1 MKKLLYWISLLFL
14 ALFLLLPTDSS
25 FDIGKLTTDKIN
37 VEVKGEVSEPG
48 VYQLDAYS
56 TVDDLLNIVTLS
68 EDADLSSLNLTLV
81 LKDNDVIIIDKNQEM
96 EKVSINTASLEQLC
110 TIPYVGEKTA
120 QKIIDY
126 RQENGPFQTLE
137 DLMNVKGIG
146 EKKFEKMKDYI
157 RL

>member
-14 ALFLLLPTDSS
+14 ALFLLLPSDSS
-25 FDIGKLTTDKIN
+25 LEIGMLTTDKIS
-37 VEVKGEVSEPG
+37 VEVKGEVSKPG
-48 VYQLDAYS
+48 VYQLEAYS
-56 TVDDLLNIVTLS
+56 TVEDLLKLITLTD
-68 EDADLSSLNLTLV
+68 EADLSSLNQTLV
-81 LKDNDVIIIDKNQEM
+81 LKDSDVIVIDKKQEVQ
-96 EKVSINTASLEQLC
+96 KVSINTASLEQLC

-126 RQENGPFQTLE
+126 RQEIGPFQSLE

-146 EKKFEKMKDYI
+146 KKKYEKMKDYI